1 METFGEITTFQMNKK
16 LILALD
22 ERWSQYFSSK
32 NPVFTVS
39 INQNKIMLI
48 GPKIESYNG
57 PITKENSAKE
67 VSNIG

>member
-1 METFGEITTFQMNKK
+1 MNVGHN
-16 LILALD
+16 ILLL
-22 ERWSQYFSSK
+22 K

-57 PITKENSAKE
+57 PITKEPRPIKE
-67 VSNIG
+67 ASNIG